1 MQTPRRRQR
10 QGNRKRTRK
19 RTATAQAEVSPQR
32 ILQDLWMARGAQAIV
47 AGVELDVFTHIA
59 EGKRTAKEIAHAAGA
74 TERGTEHLL
83 DALVGLGYLNK
94 RSTKYGLEPVAKRFL
109 VRNKE
114 GYIGGFVYETKLT
127 WPGWA
132 QLTDVVR
139 SGSPVEAVD
148 TEKGGR
154 EFFPKLVEAI
164 FPLSF
169 GAGRAAVAALPEKNR
184 RRLKNILDVAAGSAA
199 WSLAF
204 AQAIPEARVTVLD
217 YPEVTPIAR
226 QFAEKFGMADRYD
239 TIEGNLREIDFGLN
253 RYDLVILGYI
263 IHSEGQQW
271 GRKLITKSY
280 EALKDGGL
288 LLIAEVIPNDTRTG
302 PALSLLFGLNMLLH
316 TEQGDVFTMRE
327 YREWLKGA
335 GFKKVTTI
343 EVPAP
348 SPLILATK

>member
-1 MQTPRRRQR
+1 
-10 QGNRKRTRK
+10 
-19 RTATAQAEVSPQR
+19 
-32 ILQDLWMARGAQAIV
+32 
-47 AGVELDVFTHIA
+47 
-59 EGKRTAKEIAHAAGA
+59 
-74 TERGTEHLL
+74 
-83 DALVGLGYLNK
+83 
-94 RSTKYGLEPVAKRFL
+94 
-109 VRNKE
+109 
-114 GYIGGFVYETKLT
+114 
-127 WPGWA
+127 
-132 QLTDVVR
+132 
-139 SGSPVEAVD
+139 
-148 TEKGGR
+148 
-154 EFFPKLVEAI
+154 
-164 FPLSF
+164 
-169 GAGRAAVAALPEKNR
+169 
-184 RRLKNILDVAAGSAA
+184 
-199 WSLAF
+199 LAF
-204 AQAIPEARVTVLD
+204 AQEIPEARVTVLD

-253 RYDLVILGYI
+253 RYDLVILGHI
-263 IHSEGQQW
+263 IHSEGEQW